1 MEIIIIVAVS
11 SYNNGIGKNNDLLW
25 NLPGDMKF
33 FRSQTNGY
41 PIITGRKNYESIP
54 DKFRPLNNRE
64 NIVVTRQNI
73 EFNGAQVCSS
83 IKEALEIASSYKK
96 EKIFIIGGGQI
107 YTMALD
113 AGVIDTMY
121 LTHVH
126 GSPEG
131 DAFFPEFDPQEWTM
145 QVIDN
150 HPEDER
156 HEFSFTICRYD
167 RKQP

>member
-107 YTMALD
+107 YKQCLEEDIVDKLLVTWVD
-113 AGVIDTMY
+113 AKIEADI
-121 LTHVH
+121 
-126 GSPEG
+126 
-131 DAFFPEFDPQEWTM
+131 FFPPIDSKWK
-145 QVIDN
+145 VISKQKNNPDDKN
-150 HPEDER
+150 AYAYT
-156 HEFSFTICRYD
+156 FTEYI
-167 RKQP
+167 KLN